1 MLIYKHLTDYLES
14 NYYIYVYLTGM
25 KVLLDIDGVMVPAN
39 NWKRPEFEND
49 GFPKFSRNA
58 TDSLQKII
66 SETGAGILLTTS
78 HKSRYYVNQWRE
90 MFSNRGLKDVKIEK
104 LNINSTFLNRRE
116 EVMRWLEKSKE
127 KEFVIIDD
135 DKTLNSLPPN
145 IKSRLVQPSA
155 TVGLNDELADSAIKI
170 LMSS

>member
-1 MLIYKHLTDYLES
+1 MLI
-14 NYYIYVYLTGM
+14 
-25 KVLLDIDGVMVPAN
+25 LLDIDGVMVPAN

-49 GFPKFSRNA
+49 GFPKFSRKA

-78 HKSRYYVNQWRE
+78 HKSSYYINQWRE
-90 MFSNRGLKDVKIEK
+90 MFSNRGLKDAKIRK
-104 LNINSTFLNRRE
+104 LNKNSTYLNRRE
-116 EVMRWLEKSKE
+116 EVMRWVEKSNE

-135 DKTLNSLPPN
+135 DKTLNSLPPK

-155 TVGLNDELADSAIKI
+155 TVGLNEELADSAIRI
-170 LMSS
+170 LKASKRLAI